1 VHLYNLLI
9 GILAFQVSMLDWV
22 FLHVVINRNDV
33 SSLCD
38 GRKQYQII
46 VIFLAMMIHFL
57 FSDHRKNAEDALQSL
72 NGTTIGK
79 QTVRLSWGRTPA
91 NKQVNRLDLLH
102 NRIPHLVVCSYY

>member
-1 VHLYNLLI
+1 MLSST
-9 GILAFQVSMLDWV
+9 GMMFQVFAMV
-22 FLHVVINRNDV
+22 ENN
-33 SSLCD
+33 
-38 GRKQYQII
+38 QII